1 MEVINISKK
10 SASKSKDSALNIPNE
25 SIEIAVI
32 EDRKLINMLFSKT
45 LHSAIDRIG
54 NLKNFPVKFSSFQ
67 SGKAFLKDLENR
79 EFGKSKI
86 IVFSDNNLEQEL
98 KNAESLFKIKQK
110 GIDVTLIVMS
120 DEAEESSL
128 TEITNQ
134 SVQHLITNK
143 NTNPTVSSKL
153 IEKMVI

>member
-120 DEAEESSL
+120 DEEESSL